1 MFETSPIKVT
11 LVFATI
17 FFTSLSWAQTR
28 YVTDQFEIT
37 MRSGSS
43 TSNNIISMLK
53 SGEKVTVIE
62 QDDVTKYSL
71 VETSKG
77 KQGYVITRYLDNIAS
92 GRARFANL
100 KVETEKLKDTI
111 KELKQE
117 AKESKVK
124 TSNDTGKILSLS
136 SSLSKTE
143 KELHDLK
150 EATRDTI
157 LVLQQND
164 SLKTRINDLEADK
177 LKLLEENAGYKDST
191 AMDWFIRGSAV
202 SLIAFLM
209 GIIVTRI
216 RWKKRDSWS
225 NY

>member
-1 MFETSPIKVT
+1 MFETSPIKVAIV
-11 LVFATI
+11 LVSI
-17 FFTSLSWAQTR
+17 FFTSLSWSQSR

-37 MRSGSS
+37 MRSGPS

-53 SGEKVTVIE
+53 SGTKVTVIE
-62 QDDVTKYSL
+62 QDDETKYSL

-77 KQGYVITRYLDNIAS
+77 KQGYVITRYLDSYAS

-100 KVETEKLKDTI
+100 KVETEQLKATI
-111 KELKQE
+111 KNLRQE
-117 AKESKVK
+117 AEESGIKS
-124 TSNDTGKILSLS
+124 SNDTSKILSLS